1 VPAAGSARRRAG
13 APPPDRDVLLDRLV
27 SLDLLRE
34 DGEGY
39 FYFVDRIGDTF
50 RWKSEN
56 VSTQGSI
63 R

>member
-27 SLDLLRE
+27 LLRE

-39 FYFVDRIGDTF
+39 FYFVDRIGDTC